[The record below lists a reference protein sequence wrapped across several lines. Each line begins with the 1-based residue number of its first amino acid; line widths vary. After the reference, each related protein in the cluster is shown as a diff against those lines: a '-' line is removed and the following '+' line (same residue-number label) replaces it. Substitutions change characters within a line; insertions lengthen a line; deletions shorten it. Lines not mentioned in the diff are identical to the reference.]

1 MRDFNQGATK
11 NLSTAKKVAIISKPG
26 KPELTAILPTLLQ
39 WLRAHEYEALIDT
52 HTSAHVTGCKLVE
65 REEIAAQNPTFVI
78 VLGGD
83 GTLLAAARALA
94 HARIPIL
101 GVNLGSLGFLTE
113 VALEDLYPTLE
124 AVHENRCGTE
134 RRTMLHCQL
143 MRSGKCI
150 AQYSALNDVVAGK
163 GTIARM
169 ADFDLFMNGVFI
181 SNYKADGLI
190 LSTPTGSTAY
200 SLASGGPILAPDVDG
215 FVITPVSPHSLTNR
229 PLVVHDTGQ
238 FEIVVKTTPAESY
251 LTVDGQVGTHLR
263 AGDRVTCKKSED
275 HVILLRLK
283 NKNFFDVLRTKLKWG
298 ER

>member
-1 MRDFNQGATK
+1 MRDFNQGATT

-26 KPELTAILPTLLQ
+26 KPELAAILPTLLQ

-52 HTSAHVTGCKLVE
+52 HTSVHLKGCKLVE

-94 HARIPIL
+94 HAKIPIL

-150 AQYSALNDVVAGK
+150 AEYSALNDVVAGK

-229 PLVVHDTGQ
+229 PLVVRDSGQ

-263 AGDRVTCKKSED
+263 AGDRVTCKKSDD

>member
-1 MRDFNQGATK
+1 MRDFNQGATT

-26 KPELTAILPTLLQ
+26 KPELAAILPTLLQ

-52 HTSAHVTGCKLVE
+52 HTSVHLKGCKLVE

-94 HARIPIL
+94 HAKIPIL

-150 AQYSALNDVVAGK
+150 AEYSALNDVVAGK

-229 PLVVHDTGQ
+229 PLVVRDSGQ
-238 FEIVVKTTPAESY
+238 F
-251 LTVDGQVGTHLR
+251 
-263 AGDRVTCKKSED
+263 
-275 HVILLRLK
+275 
-283 NKNFFDVLRTKLKWG
+283 
-298 ER
+298 